1 MEKQAKKRSLY
12 ISPKLFERVE
22 QLKKNLEEG
31 NEREVSL
38 TETLEA
44 ILKNSF
50 KKQEKVM
57 LVRTWS
63 FDQVTYRLKRA
74 NPTLFRALLTKE
86 NLKALIAILEAKAKE
101 TEAALEGEEG
111 SIHEPRLPRKRKSNR
126 AAADIGSTSSTVAEG
141 VGNDKASDAASA
153 TSIQVKN

>member
-12 ISPKLFERVE
+12 ISPKLFEQVE

-44 ILKNSF
+44 ILRNSF

-57 LVRTWS
+57 LVRTWT

-86 NLKALIAILEAKAKE
+86 NLKALISALEAKAKE
-101 TEAALEGEEG
+101 TEAAIEGEEG
-111 SIHEPRLPRKRKSNR
+111 SIHEPRAPRKRKSGR
-126 AAADIGSTSSTVAEG
+126 TTADIGSASSTVAKG
-141 VGNDKASDAASA
+141 VANDKAPDTTNT
-153 TSIQVKN
+153 TSI